1 MNMKSPEIIIDAL
14 TSRIESLTDDYESQI
29 RNLRRQKNGE
39 IDLLEQQVF
48 FYRMFAFNYNI
59 HEIANLLIKR
69 MEDDIARHFDE
80 NSTLE
85 KLTETKI
92 LAMQAILEKDK
103 NNNRLTPEQRSL
115 LNNIYDQL
123 DEILCDEF

>member
-48 FYRMFAFNYNI
+48 F
-59 HEIANLLIKR
+59 IACLLLTTIS
-69 MEDDIARHFDE
+69 M
-80 NSTLE
+80 
-85 KLTETKI
+85 KLH
-92 LAMQAILEKDK
+92 
-103 NNNRLTPEQRSL
+103 
-115 LNNIYDQL
+115 
-123 DEILCDEF
+123 LC